1 MIQSDGIVR
10 TRRLAVVQPAASM
23 LSQRAIRQDCL
34 HLAQQPNWLSLSI
47 SSFFQQLQ
55 LERRRRCRR
64 CQWVQYCACLLRHT
78 CLVVLPTL
86 NSGLA
91 QYMSNA
97 SLHAIH
103 AGWHVRVRL
112 VTYRLCHRSKMQ
124 LCLCALRGS
133 TVRDA
138 EPTASR
144 CPNSASSSDR
154 LSTVCFD
161 CTHMLTADPMY

>member
-1 MIQSDGIVR
+1 M
-10 TRRLAVVQPAASM
+10 VQPAASM

-64 CQWVQYCACLLRHT
+64 CQRVQYCACLLRHT

-124 LCLCALRGS
+124 LCLCAYGAVLCVMQSPQQVGAPIVLPQV
-133 TVRDA
+133 TD
-138 EPTASR
+138 
-144 CPNSASSSDR
+144 CLLSA
-154 LSTVCFD
+154 LIV
-161 CTHMLTADPMY
+161 LTC